1 VSDHHACPDGGTCH
15 HHCVEGCFR
24 VECCSPLSGVYPDD
38 EWPADIRTR
47 HAYVAP
53 AETSHSATCFADP
66 GSPCAVCGY
75 GTAKQ
80 AIAPVEPMTMT
91 AEEEAA
97 RSAHCL
103 NSESLVLLATIDA
116 LRAAIAGL
124 VKMAADPLRDEAIVR
139 STIEW
144 LREGFDTEDE
154 IALVVSDV
162 LSRGDILARISAT
175 IAARAALVKS

>member
-1 VSDHHACPDGGTCH
+1 
-15 HHCVEGCFR
+15 VEY
-24 VECCSPLSGVYPDD
+24 CSPLSGVYPDD

-91 AEEEAA
+91 AEWERGIRERAV
-97 RSAHCL
+97 RDE
-103 NSESLVLLATIDA
+103 NTLLHEIDA